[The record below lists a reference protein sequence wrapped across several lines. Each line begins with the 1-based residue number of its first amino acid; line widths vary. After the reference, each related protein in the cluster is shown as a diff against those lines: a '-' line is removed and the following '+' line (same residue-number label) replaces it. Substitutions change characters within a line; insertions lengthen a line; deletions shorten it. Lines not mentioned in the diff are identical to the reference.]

1 MVKVKKEK
9 DEEKEKEEAVEERNK
24 EMERVAAKFYPMST
38 IDFKTIEN
46 TQKMNEYINKT
57 ASKVL

>member
-9 DEEKEKEEAVEERNK
+9 DEEKEKEEAVEERDK
-24 EMERVAAKFYPMST
+24 EMERVAAKFYPVST

>member
-1 MVKVKKEK
+1 MVKVKKEN

-24 EMERVAAKFYPMST
+24 EMERVAAKVHPIST

-46 TQKMNEYINKT
+46 TQKCMNT
-57 ASKVL
+57 